1 MGCFLFVRIFFDIPD
16 IFFQR
21 CSVFWFAINP
31 KSPFLEQTLSRSF
44 YWDWSF
50 GPFAMNGPFFLSLHW
65 WIPHLLWLD
74 PNTTMAWFYG
84 TGWFWPFGSQHHFI
98 VERCWNYSMTSWWYI
113 YIFFTWFLI
122 LFGYP
127 LLNIQ
132 KTMEHHHD
140 INQRTFYG
148 HFQWQTVSHYQK
160 VFPQSTIELRK
171 LTP

>member
-113 YIFFTWFLI
+113 YILHLISHTIWLPSTKHTENYGTSPWYKSTNFLWS
-122 LFGYP
+122 FSMA
-127 LLNIQ
+127 NC
-132 KTMEHHHD
+132 
-140 INQRTFYG
+140 
-148 HFQWQTVSHYQK
+148 
-160 VFPQSTIELRK
+160 
-171 LTP
+171 